1 MLTYTY
7 RFFAATLKFSW
18 RIFIIIGGLV
28 LFSIGKALTAF
39 ISDSHDDFGNETE
52 PELQKPTIVDRNSA
66 IQAFGSGECGAAEVA
81 QYWNFEDK
89 R

>member
-18 RIFIIIGGLV
+18 KIFIIIGGLV
-28 LFSIGKALTAF
+28 FSSIGNAFTAF
-39 ISDSHDDFGNETE
+39 ISDSHDGFGDETE
-52 PELQKPTIVDRNSA
+52 LEHQKPTIVDRNSA
-66 IQAFGSGECGAAEVA
+66 MQAFGSGECGAAEVA

>member
-18 RIFIIIGGLV
+18 KIFIIIGGLV
-28 LFSIGKALTAF
+28 LFSIGKALTTF